1 MLRLHNED
9 FASRA
14 AAAALQDDYHQE
26 SQMLRQDAGLARR
39 LGHGKGKEPV
49 YSGDRS
55 QRKCNICFDDFITGT
70 LGFRKSVHGKPK
82 CEHDLEYST
91 VEVLLQDSPNNL
103 QSDHQ
108 MWIQAEIQ

>member
-55 QRKCNICFDDFITGT
+55 QRKCNICFDDFITV
-70 LGFRKSVHGKPK
+70 RCPQPK